1 MKQHVILEHLCIYAV
16 VWFLKTS
23 KNQNIVLLQK
33 SPSACLTVLSLI
45 TRETVNLLDR
55 LNCITVL
62 SLITREAVN
71 LFDRLNF
78 IVFNPV
84 PYQLDFSVIFR
95 CNYES
100 VAGFL

>member
-1 MKQHVILEHLCIYAV
+1 MNFFVLYNMKQHVILEHLCIYAF

-33 SPSACLTVLSLI
+33 SPSACITVLSLI
-45 TRETVNLLDR
+45 TRETVNLFDR
-55 LNCITVL
+55 LNC
-62 SLITREAVN
+62 
-71 LFDRLNF
+71 

-95 CNYES
+95 CNYEP